1 MTLLENT
8 ETQALLQR
16 LREIVQAE
24 TDLKT
29 NLLYVRQL
37 LEAIY
42 KALSADSK
50 TSFSGLFARIQYV
63 NSILKVPKDLGQQ
76 VNQIRIL
83 CNKAAHEDDFI
94 PRVESFTSSI
104 HALYALLKW
113 LNPEQ
118 CDPEIELYL
127 NNTNAKPFPS
137 FKPSKKLSFGCVVT
151 SWKLLRKEGVNC
163 GIQLK
168 VSTEE
173 GMEYDVILN
182 DRAEPGRRWSLLSK
196 SLWKYCSLNCIDLSE
211 VRGRQDQLQSNPSTM
226 VILEPDF
233 LLDATAIASCFTQE
247 DSHPELF
254 IVKQLFREASKSSI
268 AQGTMLN
275 NILDE
280 LIIDPNQ
287 EYEQLFRSGLARQ
300 AIQMVSLGE
309 TSALEIYNNIRI
321 NHLPQIQE
329 FAKMVQANPLQLEPS
344 FINPDY
350 GLQGRL
356 DILWFLKGIPHIVE
370 LKSGKAPRFDVYK
383 EHQMQVIAYN
393 MIIRNCFDNS
403 SRGTSGIFYSAA
415 EENKLRS
422 VSNTIQLE
430 QELLLCRNRIVG
442 IMHRLAED
450 PSIYF
455 NWLPTAD
462 TTAYPPYIV
471 DSIKLI
477 VSTLKSLED
486 YEREWFLEQCRLAV
500 REIWQV
506 KIGGLSSES
515 VYGHNALWKM
525 GAEQKRQRYRLLS
538 PLEVDSADFN
548 VIRFV
553 TPKDDYISNF
563 RVGDVV
569 VLYKNN
575 LPIQKQ
581 QIIRGQISDF
591 NDDTVEVSI
600 RGGLRLPPEHLHECT
615 WSLEHDIM
623 EASLYSPLSSLFSF
637 LQSLPSTRELWL
649 GLREPQTDKN
659 LEKPDENLDSTVDR
673 LCASREYHIV
683 QGPPGTGKTSGLL
696 KKYIARQYQFND
708 DRILILSFTNRAVD
722 EICGCLKKADIPYIR
737 TGNSQE
743 VDEEL
748 LGNIISGKDYRQI
761 HAILRDNRIWVA
773 TVSSCAGWL
782 PDMLRLVSFDQLIV
796 DEASQIVENSI
807 LGIVSKVKKTIL
819 IGDQNQLPPITAM
832 SDHGFR
838 FSHPRLKDLCYDNYS
853 QSLLERLT
861 RVCTRNGWQHANSML
876 RHHFRMHEDIAALIQ
891 HYYQGRLISSLPQQ
905 KEILPPH
912 SNVLLA
918 SRVIWI
924 DCPRTTTPYYDAF
937 QVKLVCHLLD
947 LFQKE
952 AIIQDYSTDIG
963 IVAPYR
969 AMIHAIFQELKEK
982 QKAITVDTVE
992 RFQGSERK
1000 NMILTLPIHDNS
1012 SLSSLMSLSPD
1023 GSVDRKLN
1031 VALSRAQ
1038 ERLLILGNREMCL
1051 GSQHFAF
1058 LLDKIQAAGNIIPA
1072 KQIIPE

>member
-1 MTLLENT
+1 MPLLENS

-24 TDLKT
+24 TDPKT
-29 NLLYVRQL
+29 SLLYVRQL

-42 KALSADSK
+42 KALSEDSK

-63 NSILKVPKDLGQQ
+63 NSVLEVPRDLGQQ

-94 PRVESFTSSI
+94 PRTESFTSSI
-104 HALYALLKW
+104 HALYSLLKW

-118 CDPEIELYL
+118 CDPETELFL
-127 NNTNAKPFPS
+127 KNTNAKPFPA

-151 SWKLLRKEGVNC
+151 SWKLLRKEGINC

-168 VSTEE
+168 VSTED

-182 DRAEPGRRWSLLSK
+182 DRDEPGRRWSLLSK
-196 SLWKYCSLNCIDLSE
+196 SLWKYCCLNCFDLSE

-226 VILEPDF
+226 VVLEPDF

-254 IVKQLFREASKSSI
+254 IVRQMLKEASKSSM
-268 AQGTMLN
+268 AQGTMVN

-280 LIIDPNQ
+280 LIIDPNL
-287 EYEQLFRSGLARQ
+287 EYEQLFRHGLACQ
-300 AIQMVSLGE
+300 SIQMVSLGE
-309 TSALEIYNNIRI
+309 KTALEIYNTSRN
-321 NHLPQIQE
+321 NHLSQMQK
-329 FAKMVQANPLQLEPS
+329 FANMVQDNPLQLEPS

-393 MIIRNCFDNS
+393 MIIRNCFENS
-403 SRGTSGIFYSAA
+403 SRGTSSILYSAA
-415 EENKLRS
+415 EENSLRS

-450 PSIYF
+450 SSIFF
-455 NWLPTAD
+455 NWLPSAD
-462 TTAYPPYIV
+462 TGAYPPYIA

-515 VYGHNALWKM
+515 VYGHNALWRM

-538 PLEVDSADFN
+538 PLEVDSAEFD

-553 TPKDDYISNF
+553 APKDDYISNF

-581 QIIRGQISDF
+581 QIVRGQISDF

-600 RGGLRLPPEHLHECT
+600 RGGLRLPPGQLHECT
-615 WSLEHDIM
+615 WSMENDIM

-659 LEKPDENLDSTVDR
+659 LEKPDENLESTLAR
-673 LCASREYHIV
+673 LCASQEYHIV

-696 KKYIARQYQFND
+696 KEYIARQYRDSD

-722 EICGCLKKADIPYIR
+722 EICGCLKKAEIPYIR
-737 TGNSQE
+737 TGNSQD

-748 LGNIISGKDYRQI
+748 LSNIIHGKSYRQI
-761 HAILRDNRIWVA
+761 DEALRGNRIWVA

-782 PDMLRLVSFDQLIV
+782 PDMLRLVSFDQLII

-832 SDHGFR
+832 SGHGFR
-838 FSHPRLKDLCYDNYS
+838 FSHPRLKELCYGHYS

-861 RVCTRNGWQHANSML
+861 RVCMRNGWQHTNSLL
-876 RHHFRMHEDIAALIQ
+876 RHHYRMHEEIAALIQ
-891 HYYQGRLISSLPQQ
+891 HYYQDRLISSLPKQ
-905 KEILPPH
+905 KENLPPH
-912 SNVLLA
+912 GNALLA

-924 DCPRTTTPYYDAF
+924 DCPRTTTPYYDTF
-937 QVKLVCHLLD
+937 QVKLLCHLLD

-969 AMIHAIFQELKEK
+969 AMIHAIFQELKEE

-1012 SLSSLMSLSPD
+1012 ALSSLMSLSPD

-1038 ERLLILGNREMCL
+1038 ERVLILGNREMCL

-1058 LLDKIQAAGNIIPA
+1058 LLDKIQAAGNLIPA
-1072 KQIIPE
+1072 KQIMPE

>member
-1 MTLLENT
+1 MPLLENS
-8 ETQALLQR
+8 EIQALLLR
-16 LREIVQAE
+16 LREIIQAE
-24 TDLKT
+24 TDPKT

-37 LEAIY
+37 LETIY
-42 KALSADSK
+42 KVLSADSK

-76 VNQIRIL
+76 TNQIRIL
-83 CNKAAHEDDFI
+83 CNKAAHEDDFT
-94 PRVESFTSSI
+94 PRMEFFTSSI
-104 HALYALLKW
+104 HTLYALLKW

-118 CDPEIELYL
+118 YDPEIELFL
-127 NNTNAKPFPS
+127 KNSNAKPFPA
-137 FKPSKKLSFGCVVT
+137 FKPSKKHSFSCVVT
-151 SWKLLRKEGVNC
+151 SWKLLEKEGVNC

-168 VSTEE
+168 VSTED

-182 DRAEPGRRWSLLSK
+182 DRDEPGKQWSLLSK
-196 SLWKYCSLNCIDLSE
+196 TLWKYCSLNCFDLSE

-226 VILEPDF
+226 VVLEPDF

-247 DSHPELF
+247 DYHPELF
-254 IVKQLFREASKSSI
+254 IVKQLLREASKISM
-268 AQGTMLN
+268 AQGTMVN

-280 LIIDPNQ
+280 LIIDPNL
-287 EYEQLFRSGLARQ
+287 EYEQLFRRSLARQ

-321 NHLPQIQE
+321 NHLPQIQT
-329 FAKMVQANPLQLEPS
+329 FAKTVQGNPLQLEPS
-344 FINPDY
+344 FINPDF

-370 LKSGKAPRFDVYK
+370 LKSGKPPRFDVYK

-393 MIIRNCFDNS
+393 MIIRNCFGSS
-403 SRGTSGIFYSAA
+403 SRGTSSILYSAA
-415 EENKLRS
+415 EENELRS

-442 IMHRLAED
+442 IMHRLTED
-450 PSIYF
+450 SSLFF
-455 NWLPTAD
+455 NWLLKAD
-462 TTAYPPYIV
+462 TTVYPPFIG
-471 DSIKLI
+471 DSINRI
-477 VSTLKSLED
+477 VSTLKSLAD
-486 YEREWFLEQCRLAV
+486 YEYEWFLEQCRLAV

-515 VYGHNALWKM
+515 VYGRNALWRM
-525 GAEQKRQRYRLLS
+525 GAAQKQLRYQLLS
-538 PLEVDSADFN
+538 PLEVDYADFD

-569 VLYKNN
+569 ALYKNN

-581 QIIRGQISDF
+581 QIVRGQISDF
-591 NDDTVEVSI
+591 NDDAVEVSI
-600 RGGLRLPPEHLHECT
+600 RGGLRLPPEQLHECT
-615 WSLEHDIM
+615 WSLEHDIL

-637 LQSLPSTRELWL
+637 LESLPSTRELWL
-649 GLREPQTDKN
+649 GLRKPETDRKM
-659 LEKPDENLDSTVDR
+659 EKLDENLEYTVDR
-673 LCASREYHIV
+673 LCASEEYHIV

-696 KKYIARQYQFND
+696 KEYIARQYRDSD

-722 EICGCLKKADIPYIR
+722 EICGCLKKAEIPYVR

-748 LGNIISGKDYRQI
+748 LSNIIRGKDYRQI
-761 HAILRDNRIWVA
+761 DTILRGNRIWVA
-773 TVSSCAGWL
+773 TVSNCSAWL
-782 PDMLRLVSFDQLIV
+782 PDMLRLVNFDQLIV

-832 SDHGFR
+832 SGHGFR
-838 FSHPRLKDLCYDNYS
+838 FSNPRLKDLCYDNYS

-861 RVCTRNGWQHANSML
+861 RVCIRYGWQHTNSLL
-876 RHHFRMHEDIAALIQ
+876 RYHYRMHEEIAALIQ
-891 HYYQGRLISSLPQQ
+891 HYYQGRLISSLPRQ
-905 KEILPPH
+905 KEILPSH
-912 SNVLLA
+912 SNALLA

-924 DCPRTTTPYYDAF
+924 DCPRTTTPYYDTF

-969 AMIHAIFQELKEK
+969 AMIHAILQELKEE

-1012 SLSSLMSLSPD
+1012 ALSSLMSLSPD

-1038 ERLLILGNREMCL
+1038 ERVLILGNREMCL
-1051 GSQHFAF
+1051 GSRHFAF

-1072 KQIIPE
+1072 KQIMPE